1 MLGSRIGNAQASTFA
16 LASPPSNASKAMT
29 TCSRE
34 NIFSGSLQRARWS
47 RIVSGSENID
57 GSQVV

>member
-1 MLGSRIGNAQASTFA
+1 
-16 LASPPSNASKAMT
+16 MT

-47 RIVSGSENID
+47 RIVSGSENIV